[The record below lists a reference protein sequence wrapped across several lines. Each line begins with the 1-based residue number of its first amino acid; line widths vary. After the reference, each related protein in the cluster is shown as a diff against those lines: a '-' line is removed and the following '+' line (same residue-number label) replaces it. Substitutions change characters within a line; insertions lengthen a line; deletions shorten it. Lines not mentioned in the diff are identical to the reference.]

1 LFYQTWTIAVSGA
14 DATTVESL
22 KARIA
27 ALERRP
33 LLNDA
38 PESVA
43 KLPVLPGILDL
54 AAAPGGLLHEVF
66 SSEQRNSGAALGF
79 TFGLAR
85 PLLTPSRPALIYL
98 QLTADTQEMGFPY
111 AMGFASFGV
120 GADQIVLGR
129 VDTLTEL
136 LWAMEEAI
144 ACKAV
149 AAVIA
154 DIAQEHEML
163 DFKVSRRLSLRAAAA
178 RTSAFM
184 LRYGSGREASAAKLR
199 WRVMPAVSMEV
210 EFDPLAPG
218 PPRYSVTLEKSRLG
232 AAAQRLEG
240 QSFELDW
247 VDHGFVVVE
256 RGRRERVIVQRKAAP
271 SRALPSALGNRLHK
285 AG

>member
-1 LFYQTWTIAVSGA
+1 MRGA
-14 DATTVESL
+14 DATTVEGL

-27 ALERRP
+27 ALEKRP
-33 LLNDA
+33 LLNEA
-38 PESVA
+38 QESLA
-43 KLPVLPGILDL
+43 KLPALPRILDL
-54 AAAPGGLLHEVF
+54 VTAPSGLLHEVF

-79 TFGLAR
+79 TFGMAR
-85 PLLTPSRPALIYL
+85 SLLTSSRPALIYL

-111 AMGFASFGV
+111 AMGFASFGID
-120 GADQIVLGR
+120 ADQVVLGR
-129 VDTLTEL
+129 VDNLTEL

-144 ACKAV
+144 ACRAV

-154 DIAQEHEML
+154 DIAEDHEML

-184 LRYGSGREASAAKLR
+184 LRYGSEREASAAKLR
-199 WRVMPAVSMEV
+199 WRVMPAASREV

-218 PPRYSVTLEKSRLG
+218 PPRYAVTLEKSRLG

-247 VDHGFVVVE
+247 MDHGFVVVE
-256 RGRRERVIVQRKAAP
+256 RGRERIVVQRPAAP
-271 SRALPSALGNRLHK
+271 SRALSAALGDRLHK
-285 AG
+285 AS